1 MNRQVLCATATL
13 ALAAGM
19 ACGQARIWQDDIR
32 REEVGTT
39 RRDKLTKMEL
49 QAAPADLFSTLAAW
63 TGGPALTSD
72 AMKGKAVLVVTFA
85 SWEPNSIK
93 VFDRAVRVAEANAE
107 KGLLV
112 LAVHGEKNWD
122 DAVKLATEKG
132 FKGML
137 AKDDGKFRAKLL
149 VDGDPDLYLI
159 DRAGQ
164 IRFADF
170 ETDSLS
176 KAIERVVTES
186 ADQAADQPKQF
197 RALLA
202 KEKSEFERPGTASA
216 VLKKA
221 VEFTLPDASAYSKAP
236 WPEKNKDQNNLG
248 ANDIQE
254 QKLPNAEAF
263 GQKEIWLTEKPDW
276 NGKVILIDFWAT
288 WCAPC
293 KKAMPLLDDL
303 AKTWKKDLVIIGNTG
318 ATEDQKT
325 VERFLRAKNELAYY
339 HTFDDREK
347 DTLYKAVGVRAIPH
361 CVIVSTDGTVRW
373 QGNPLA
379 SNFRNVVELIIAV
392 DPGVQARRKAE
403 ELALKAQQGQ

>member
-1 MNRQVLCATATL
+1 MNRQVLCAAATL

-32 REEVGTT
+32 REEVGTA

-49 QAAPADLFSTLAAW
+49 QAAPADLFSTLASW

-85 SWEPNSIK
+85 SWEPNSVK

-122 DAVKLATEKG
+122 DAVKLANEKG
-132 FKGML
+132 FKGLL

-164 IRFADF
+164 VRFADF

-202 KEKSEFERPGTASA
+202 KEKSEFERPGTANA

-221 VEFTLPDASAYSKAP
+221 VEFTLPDASAYTKAP

-276 NGKVILIDFWAT
+276 NGKIILIDFWAT

-293 KKAMPLLDDL
+293 KKAMPMLDDL

-339 HTFDDREK
+339 HNFDDREK